1 MFYAVQKTTKIYR
14 PMTKRV
20 SANAIK
26 GAPQKTKTIEN
37 DVLLGGVYVIRIEFQ
52 SGSNS
57 FRFC

>member
-20 SANAIK
+20 SANAMK

-52 SGSNS
+52 SGSSS

>member
-26 GAPQKTKTIEN
+26 GAPQKAKTIEN